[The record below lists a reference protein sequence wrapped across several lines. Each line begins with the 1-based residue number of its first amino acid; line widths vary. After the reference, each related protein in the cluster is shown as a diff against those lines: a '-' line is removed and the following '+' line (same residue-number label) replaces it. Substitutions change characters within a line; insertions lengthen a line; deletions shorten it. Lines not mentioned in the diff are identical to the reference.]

1 MPSMLSLLLESY
13 PSVPVPLDGVW
24 DVLVAGWHRCLDRM
38 AGVELIVIGVLG
50 GCALLLG
57 SLGSRI
63 RDTDVVLT
71 IAVCIIAWF
80 IVVQ

>member
-1 MPSMLSLLLESY
+1 MSTMSTLMLESY
-13 PSVPVPLDGVW
+13 QAVSVPLDVVC
-24 DVLVAGWHRCLDRM
+24 DILVAGGHRCLDWVADM
-38 AGVELIVIGVLG
+38 ELIVIGVLG

-71 IAVCIIAWF
+71 LAVCIIAWF

>member
-1 MPSMLSLLLESY
+1 MPSMLSFLLESY
-13 PSVPVPLDGVW
+13 QAMPVSLDVVW
-24 DVLVAGWHRCLDRM
+24 GILVASWGWGLDRM

-71 IAVCIIAWF
+71 LAVCIIAWF